1 MKLFLDTNILNRVV
15 DFGEY
20 IFEGCLGGQT
30 FDTYKGMSEQ
40 DREDVDAICNIFE
53 TLRFGMWPA
62 IVSNISLREIGN
74 TRDEFRRKALMSY
87 AEELRDYL
95 DAELGEQVEGTRS
108 EWLTSHADN
117 RLFHALAR
125 VKDAADRELLLEAIE
140 RRCDVFLTVDRR
152 SLWNCRD
159 AIGLE
164 QIRILRPVEAWQAM
178 LRELRDP
185 RPWRHWDMRSVA
197 AAIITPSESQT
208 P

>member
-20 IFEGCLGGQT
+20 IFDGCLEGQT
-30 FDTYKGMSEQ
+30 FDTYNRMSEQ

-53 TLRFGMWPA
+53 TLRFGLWPA
-62 IVSNISLREIGN
+62 IVSAISLREIAN
-74 TRDEFRRKALMSY
+74 TRDEFRRKALMRY
-87 AEELRDYL
+87 AEELKDYL
-95 DAELGEQVEGTRS
+95 DAELGEEVEGARG

-164 QIRILRPVEAWQAM
+164 QIRILRPVEVWQAM

-185 RPWRHWDMRSVA
+185 RPWRHLHMRGVVA
-197 AAIITPSESQT
+197 AINTPAESQST
-208 P
+208 